1 MVYAMYLVSFWHFV
15 YIVDF
20 TYLKWFIHVNDNV
33 KKLNLIIFKVSN
45 SQSADKAIKI
55 YIDNQML
62 EHKIIQ
68 LNMLEIIL
76 MID

>member
-20 TYLKWFIHVNDNV
+20 TQLEWFIHVNDNV